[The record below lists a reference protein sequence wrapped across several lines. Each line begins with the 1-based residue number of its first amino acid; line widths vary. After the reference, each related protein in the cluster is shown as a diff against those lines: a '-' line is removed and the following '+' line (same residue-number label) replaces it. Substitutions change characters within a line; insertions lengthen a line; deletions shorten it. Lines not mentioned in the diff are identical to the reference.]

1 MENEAAN
8 MNEGGKSIIVDSIAF
23 RQIAGELTKTRPFSS
38 TSIDALQGID
48 AVERITAKAGATLT
62 EPGNTSMFYWLLL
75 HGKCQADRV
84 EPDGSRTTV
93 GTAQSGEGF
102 GETPFLTGKS
112 HAAFLITAIEDST
125 LVRFS
130 GEQFWQLMSCCPGAR
145 KVILADMAA
154 RLSAYQAEAL
164 HREKLV
170 SLGTL
175 AAGLMHELHNPG
187 SAAKRAAS
195 QLRENMLK
203 LQDLSLRSS
212 KRSKTPE
219 QLDCMHRLLTHA
231 VKGCQCRALS
241 SIEQADEEERLGE
254 WLQESG
260 VENAFN
266 IAPALVSM
274 GFEQEELKCAREF
287 FDAQSFS
294 DTLNWLGALV
304 SSVSL
309 VCSIEESISRISD
322 LAMAVKKFAYDDRS
336 PLKELDVHDSLQS
349 TITILGHKLR
359 VKQITV
365 EKTFEAFPSVIQT
378 RGSAL
383 SQVWTNLIDNA
394 ADASPAQ
401 GRIEIATWTEPAT
414 GKAND
419 PGWLAVSV
427 TDHGPGIPANVLP
440 RIFEAFFTT
449 KPQGAGTG
457 LGLEIVHRI
466 VTQKFGGKIDVKSEP
481 GNTRFEVRLP
491 MKGIASVNGK

>member
-1 MENEAAN
+1 LN
-8 MNEGGKSIIVDSIAF
+8 
-23 RQIAGELTKTRPFSS
+23 
-38 TSIDALQGID
+38 GID
-48 AVERITAKAGATLT
+48 VVERVTARAGTTLT
-62 EPGNTSMFYWLLL
+62 EPGDTRMYYWLLMN
-75 HGKCQADRV
+75 GKCQADRV
-84 EPDGSRTTV
+84 EPDGSRSTV
-93 GTAQSGEGF
+93 GTAQGGEGF
-102 GETPFLTGKS
+102 GETPFLTGKTQ
-112 HAAFLITAIEDST
+112 AAFLITAVEDST
-125 LVRFS
+125 LLRFTT
-130 GEQFWQLMSCCPGAR
+130 EQFWQLMSCCPGAR
-145 KVILADMAA
+145 KIILSDMAA

-164 HREKLV
+164 HREKLI

-203 LQDLSLRSS
+203 LQDLSLRTS
-212 KRSKTPE
+212 KKPKTPE
-219 QLDCMHRLLTHA
+219 QLECMHRLLKHA
-231 VKGCQCRALS
+231 VKGCQCKALGS
-241 SIEQADEEERLGE
+241 LEQADAEERLGE

-260 VENAFN
+260 VENAFT
-266 IAPALVSM
+266 IAPAMVAI
-274 GFEQEELKCAREF
+274 GFEQEELRCAREF

-309 VCSIEESISRISD
+309 VCAIEESISRISD

-359 VKQITV
+359 VKQISV
-365 EKTFEAFPSVIQT
+365 EKKFEASPSVIQT

-401 GRIEIATWTEPAT
+401 GHIEIATWTES
-414 GKAND
+414 ANGNAGD
-419 PGWLAVSV
+419 PSWLAVSV
-427 TDHGPGIPANVLP
+427 TDHGPGIPADVLP

-449 KPQGAGTG
+449 KPQGSGTG

-466 VTQKFGGKIDVKSEP
+466 VTQKFGGKIDVTSSP
-481 GNTRFEVRLP
+481 GETRFEVRLP
-491 MKGIASVNGK
+491 LNGIDTAVAKSSAVSS